1 MGQPLWKTVIVGQA
15 LKRLNIKSQYDPATP
30 PKRCEK
36 LSHKHLYTTVGS
48 ITHNSQ
54 QVKTTNGC
62 MVKQKWCIYTM
73 ECNST
78 IKRNKVRQTDSGF
91 QGLVGEGVTTNGHEV
106 SFWSDENTLK
116 LNMVTVGQQY
126 M

>member
-1 MGQPLWKTVIVGQA
+1 MGYHFIPTRTAIINRTISSTGKDLEKLEPPCTAGWEGKMGQPLWKTVIVGQA

-78 IKRNKVRQTDSGF
+78 IKRNKVRQTD
-91 QGLVGEGVTTNGHEV
+91 
-106 SFWSDENTLK
+106 
-116 LNMVTVGQQY
+116 
-126 M
+126 